1 MDDGVIPS
9 ARDAGTTEA
18 SVVLEPVTRERA
30 STLRN
35 LFELYAYDF
44 SEHMPLRIKASGRFE
59 LSLDEVWWTRKDH
72 FAYFIKLP
80 EELVGFALLRAG
92 SRLSNAS
99 EVMDV
104 AEFFVVR
111 GHRSKGVG
119 RIAAHALFR
128 AFPQVWE
135 VRVRRTNVAA
145 MQFWSKVVESW
156 VGQSVPS
163 SPFTI
168 EGSDWDVLRFM
179 TSSAQ

>member
-1 MDDGVIPS
+1 MS
-9 ARDAGTTEA
+9 RTEA
-18 SVVLEPVTRERA
+18 SLVLEPVTRECA
-30 STLRN
+30 SILRN

-59 LSLDEVWWTRKDH
+59 LTVDEAWWTRNDH

-92 SRLSNAS
+92 SRLTSAS

-104 AEFFVVR
+104 AEFFVLR
-111 GHRSKGVG
+111 GNRGKGIG

-145 MQFWSKVVESW
+145 MQFWSRVVESW
-156 VGQSVPS
+156 VGKPVSS
-163 SPFTI
+163 SPFTV
-168 EGSDWDVLRFM
+168 EGNDWDVLRFM
-179 TSSAQ
+179 TARAR